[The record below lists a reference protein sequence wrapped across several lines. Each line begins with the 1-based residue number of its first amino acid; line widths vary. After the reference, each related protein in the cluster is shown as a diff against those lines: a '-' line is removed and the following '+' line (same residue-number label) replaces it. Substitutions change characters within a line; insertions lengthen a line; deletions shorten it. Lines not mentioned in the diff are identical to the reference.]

1 MATKSDL
8 IFGPVLLNVPLMSQ
22 ALTGYYK
29 RIIRRQI
36 RSGRF
41 NSENEVVRHSLS
53 LLDAM
58 DRAAGPVGSSF
69 SNARELEELLLEGLD
84 SGNATSMT
92 TKRRQKIYG
101 ALKKT

>member
-1 MATKSDL
+1 
-8 IFGPVLLNVPLMSQ
+8 MSP

-41 NSENEVVRHSLS
+41 NSEGEVVRHSLS

-58 DRAAGPVGSSF
+58 ERAAGPIGSSF
-69 SNARELEELLLEGLD
+69 SNARELEELLLEGLE
-84 SGNATSMT
+84 SGKATRMT
-92 TKRRQKIYG
+92 TKRREKIY
-101 ALKKT
+101 AKTISATITG

>member
-1 MATKSDL
+1 
-8 IFGPVLLNVPLMSQ
+8 MSQ

-41 NSENEVVRHSLS
+41 NSEGEVLRRSLS

-58 DRAAGPVGSSF
+58 DRTARPVGSSF
-69 SNARELEELLLEGLD
+69 SNARELETLLLEGLD
-84 SGNATSMT
+84 SGRATPMT

-101 ALKKT
+101 ALKKS

>member
-1 MATKSDL
+1 
-8 IFGPVLLNVPLMSQ
+8 MSPM
-22 ALTGYYK
+22 LTGYYK

-41 NSENEVVRHSLS
+41 NTEGEVVRHSLS

-58 DRAAGPVGSSF
+58 DRAVGPMGSSF
-69 SNARELEELLLEGLD
+69 SNAHDLEDLLLEGLD
-84 SGNATSMT
+84 SGKATPMT
-92 TKRRQKIYG
+92 TKRRQKIYA

>member
-1 MATKSDL
+1 MSD
-8 IFGPVLLNVPLMSQ
+8 

-41 NSENEVVRHSLS
+41 NSEGEVVRHSLS

-58 DRAAGPVGSSF
+58 DRATGPVGSSF

-84 SGNATSMT
+84 SGNATPMT

-101 ALKKT
+101 TLKET